1 MTQVEVRR
9 EAHLTEIRLAEQK
22 LVRDVTKSV
31 AIAVPVCML
40 IWLGMVALALAIA
53 DWGGSWTAALCIGL
67 VVGAFAGAFF
77 GGWAGALKASH
88 ALDAADDH
96 RD

>member
-1 MTQVEVRR
+1 MTEVEVRR
-9 EAHLTEIRLAEQK
+9 EAHLTEIRLAERQ
-22 LVRDVTKSV
+22 LMRDVTRSV
-31 AIAVPVCML
+31 AIAVPVCMV
-40 IWLGMVALALAIA
+40 IWAGIVILALSIA
-53 DWGGSWTAALCIGL
+53 DWGGSWTAAICIGI

-88 ALDAADDH
+88 ALDAADAH